1 MRVENGKPCLNAG
14 LNKATCPFSSFQ
26 PINIPAFAL
35 STKVDV
41 DMNQELVAHGFS
53 NILAGVCGGL
63 QNYMAYTQSV
73 LYVRPK
79 EMACGI
85 M

>member
-1 MRVENGKPCLNAG
+1 MWYALPRHPLIYVTRLRKMYLPAFVLD
-14 LNKATCPFSSFQ
+14 LFQ

-41 DMNQELVAHGFS
+41 DMNQELIAHGYS
-53 NILAGVCGGL
+53 NLIAGFCGGL

-73 LYVRPK
+73 L
-79 EMACGI
+79 
-85 M
+85 

>member
-1 MRVENGKPCLNAG
+1 MLNLFSAHWYSCLFF
-14 LNKATCPFSSFQ
+14 K

-41 DMNQELVAHGFS
+41 DMNQELVAHGYS
-53 NILAGVCGGL
+53 NMLAGCCGGL

-73 LYVRPK
+73 LYVISRIYTHFRFC
-79 EMACGI
+79 AC
-85 M
+85 